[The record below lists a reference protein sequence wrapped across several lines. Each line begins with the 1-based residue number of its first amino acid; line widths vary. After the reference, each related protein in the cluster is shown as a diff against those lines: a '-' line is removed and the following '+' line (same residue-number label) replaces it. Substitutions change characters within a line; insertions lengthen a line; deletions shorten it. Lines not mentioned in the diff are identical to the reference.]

1 MPQTILRRTGFALC
15 LLAAVAVT
23 GYVGVLGVLYFTQ
36 ERLIFH
42 SKLLPANYRFA
53 FDHDQRFEELH
64 VPVPGASLDALLFEQ
79 ANPRGLMFFIHGNT
93 GSLANW
99 AAGLDFYRK
108 INFDLFM
115 FDFRGFGKSTGRI
128 SSEDQLVSDV
138 RAAWDSIAP
147 RFRGKPIVIYG
158 RSLGTG
164 LAARLAREVAPRLL
178 VLVTPYTSLAEIG
191 QREYP
196 LIPEFLNRYP
206 LHTDRII
213 GDIKCPILLIH
224 GTDDTLIPLD
234 DSERLQKLAHSPTEL
249 LVVNGAGHYDIHN
262 FPAYLDGL
270 AKRLIA
276 VGRG

>member
-1 MPQTILRRTGFALC
+1 MPHTILRRTGFALC

-42 SKLLPANYRFA
+42 SNLLPANYRFA
-53 FDHDQRFEELH
+53 FVDQRFEELH
-64 VPVPGASLDALLFEQ
+64 VPVPGASLDALLFEH
-79 ANPRGLMFFIHGNT
+79 ANPRGLVFFIHGNT

-99 AAGLDFYRK
+99 TAGLDFYRK
-108 INFDLFM
+108 INYDLFM

-128 SSEDQLVSDV
+128 SSEDQLVADV

-147 RFRGKPIVIYG
+147 RFRDKPIIIYG

-164 LAARLAREVAPRLL
+164 LAARLAREVGPRLL

-196 LIPEFLNRYP
+196 LIPQFLNRYP
-206 LHTDRII
+206 LRTDAII

-224 GTDDTLIPLD
+224 GTDDTLIPLI

-249 LVVNGAGHYDIHN
+249 LVVDGAGHYDIHS

-276 VGRG
+276 VGRS